1 MAKAAERVKAS
12 RAAVDAVAKAATG
25 VMVAMASAA
34 VDAAV
39 SVATESVKAENA
51 ASRAKVK
58 PKCAAKRKSGSLAK
72 RVRHANHGN
81 RAKAAALATANV
93 VVAADAAMQK
103 CALMPL
109 KPWKA
114 PRLRV
119 RQRRRKH
126 WLVNPAQ
133 RHPNA
138 RRVDAV
144 SVAIART
151 ATTVAIETIAMQM
164 RRVIEAPMRRTT
176 PSPMAA
182 SRALRAASA
191 ARAADV
197 ATNGRPVVNVVS
209 GVRAAVNGD
218 LKTALALA
226 RTRLKE
232 QTLN

>member
-1 MAKAAERVKAS
+1 MEKAAERVKAS
-12 RAAVDAVAKAATG
+12 RAAVDAVAKAATA
-25 VMVAMASAA
+25 VMVAMANAA

-58 PKCAAKRKSGSLAK
+58 PKYAAKRKSGSLAK
-72 RVRHANHGN
+72 RVRDANHGN
-81 RAKAAALATANV
+81 RAKAAPRAMASA
-93 VVAADAAMQK
+93 VVAADVAIRK
-103 CALMPL
+103 CARTPL

-114 PRLRV
+114 LRWRV
-119 RQRRRKH
+119 WPQRRKH
-126 WLVNPAQ
+126 WLVSLAQ

-138 RRVDAV
+138 RRADAV
-144 SVAIART
+144 SAAIART

-191 ARAADV
+191 ARVADV
-197 ATNGRPVVNVVS
+197 ATSGRPVVNAVS

-218 LKTALALA
+218 RKTALALA